1 MLGLQREITALKE
14 QFSLKKDSELAVLER
29 EKRELTSKLTG
40 MQTSI
45 GEQESILSRLQQEY
59 SQSQLEVE
67 QMTGKMERLG
77 QELQAKEREIDS
89 LQGAV
94 KSGSRDKERA
104 ASDLAGVLKELEEKN
119 RLIVELKRG
128 LGDVK
133 EVLKERESEL
143 GLQKELVRVASDR
156 EAKLRQEYDELEQRH
171 SQEIEQLKVRLAAAE
186 RVQSARLETAASAT
200 TESQEG
206 YSRLQK
212 ELTELHK
219 VKQEMAQ
226 VLSEKEKFLKQREG
240 EIGDLSAKLDAST
253 SELQQARTEGLR
265 VSAEKEMLNQQ
276 RNALQAEMTNLS
288 QVKGQLESKIRSLE
302 DRGGAQG
309 RLGEELQR
317 KLEAKEQE
325 CAKYSKQLANLKA
338 HLIEVGTHIPIQIS
352 FSYGILLDDDAV
364 SRLDRC
370 SSHQAQLILYNTD
383 IHIIYYY
390 IHTS

>member
-226 VLSEKEKFLKQREG
+226 VLSEKEKLLKQREG

-364 SRLDRC
+364 SRLD
-370 SSHQAQLILYNTD
+370 
-383 IHIIYYY
+383 
-390 IHTS
+390 

>member
-1 MLGLQREITALKE
+1 MSGLQREITALKE

-45 GEQESILSRLQQEY
+45 SEQESILSRLQREY

-104 ASDLAGVLKELEEKN
+104 ASDLASVLKELEEKN
-119 RLIVELKRG
+119 SLIVELKQG
-128 LGDVK
+128 LGDIK
-133 EVLKERESEL
+133 DALKERESEL
-143 GLQKELVRVASDR
+143 GSQKELVRVGSDR
-156 EAKLRQEYDELEQRH
+156 EVKLRLEYDEMEQRY

-186 RVQSARLETAASAT
+186 RVQSARLETATSAA

-219 VKQEMAQ
+219 IKEEMAQ
-226 VLSEKEKFLKQREG
+226 VLSEKEKLLKQREEEMG
-240 EIGDLSAKLDAST
+240 NLSAKLDAST

-276 RNALQAEMTNLS
+276 RNALQVEMTNLS
-288 QVKGQLESKIRSLE
+288 QVKSQLESKVRSLE
-302 DRGGAQG
+302 DRGGAQS

-325 CAKYSKQLANLKA
+325 CAKYNKQLANLKA
-338 HLIEVGTHIPIQIS
+338 HLIEVGTHTIDYICTHTPIQIS
-352 FSYGILLDDDAV
+352 FSYGMPLDITQ
-364 SRLDRC
+364 LDLAIKTN
-370 SSHQAQLILYNTD
+370 SS
-383 IHIIYYY
+383 
-390 IHTS
+390 